1 MDPTAIITSLA
12 RIEAQN
18 ESMSETLSEIKKN
31 LTMGDGSTLRD
42 SVNRE
47 IMHSMKEQK
56 KECGRDVVAVANS
69 VADEAIRA
77 HEKDFHRKRDSVAPV
92 KSAGFSW
99 SKWAPVA
106 SFLFK
111 RVLPVVVAGGLSIGG
126 YEILKPS
133 KTAVESQPV
142 SDIDKGDNNDR

>member
-47 IMHSMKEQK
+47 IANRMKEQK
-56 KECGRDVVAVANS
+56 RDCGRDVLS
-69 VADEAIRA
+69 VATAVTGDAIRE
-77 HEKDFHRKRDSVAPV
+77 HEKDFHRKRDSVAPA

-99 SKWAPVA
+99 SKLAPVA
-106 SFLFK
+106 SFLFR

-142 SDIDKGDNNDR
+142 SDIDKGENNDR